1 MGLCAKLMT
10 LAPKARAALLSAG
23 ADAASGFDVTTIMAD
38 SVKKV
43 SSNKRG
49 QWHRMPSA
57 CPTCGNLNRRVIFR
71 IRLARFFCR
80 RICLVVGALTT
91 LIFGFRQKPRYSVTR
106 KIITAAI
113 SKM

>member
-23 ADAASGFDVTTIMAD
+23 ADASSGFDVTTIMAD

-49 QWHRMPSA
+49 QWHRMPCLFFVRKFISCA
-57 CPTCGNLNRRVIFR
+57 FLPRCFR
-71 IRLARFFCR
+71 YRDWFCR
-80 RICLVVGALTT
+80 
-91 LIFGFRQKPRYSVTR
+91 TR
-106 KIITAAI
+106 
-113 SKM
+113 